1 MENTKKFNPS
11 AKLRRTKPVTIL
23 KWAIGK
29 VNEKLAA
36 VQKINAERIG
46 NYTDNEVMS
55 KLGKRDKSKLEKG
68 KTTLDELRTA
78 MVAKANAV
86 DAKDA
91 EKAIA
96 DLTAGFG
103 DALPYTILVDV
114 DWKKSRTW
122 GMNPNATVYAHSR
135 TESGSVGGCG
145 FDKESTATAIAFRD
159 NPVFARIAATC
170 AWLDE
175 METKATGKPCKT
187 YGYHV
192 GYTGFRFDGGVG
204 YSCHDTIIRRAG
216 YKSEAESHGKLFD
229 GYKYTKI

>member
-1 MENTKKFNPS
+1 MENTKKFNAA
-11 AKLRRTKPVTIL
+11 AKLSRTKPETIL

-46 NYTDNEVMS
+46 NYTDEEIMS
-55 KLGKRDKSKLEKG
+55 KLGKRDSSKLEKG
-68 KTTLDELRTA
+68 KTTLDELRTS

-96 DLTAGFG
+96 DLTAGFA
-103 DALPYTILVDV
+103 DALPDTILVDV
-114 DWKKSRTW
+114 DWTKSRTW
-122 GMNPNATVYAHSR
+122 GMNPNATVFAYSR
-135 TESGSVGGCG
+135 TESGSVGGSG
-145 FDKESTATAIAFRD
+145 FDKESTATAIAFRQ

-175 METKATGKPCKT
+175 METKATGNPCHT
-187 YGYHV
+187 YGYRV
-192 GYTGFRFDGGVG
+192 GYTGFRFEGEVG
-204 YSCHDTIIRRAG
+204 YSCHDTIIKRAG
-216 YKSEAESHGKLFD
+216 YKTEAESHSKLFD
-229 GYKYTKI
+229 GYRYTKI